1 MPDKTF
7 HLSPDYE
14 YPLKKLVT
22 AAGYTNPQ
30 EGYQALAEAIKDSG
44 SIYPEVILERFIKK
58 AKESGKFEGAP
69 EGYARAIQEILRG
82 GIFNDA
88 GLDAYAK
95 PCAALILGLG
105 EIAAQAYENDSQT
118 RFILAS
124 ADISNLGGLNLAE
137 RNRRK
142 ADILLQHLAQKPGLL
157 MDQWAHEKGYEIS
170 SLMIRTGGDEFKSIY
185 RIRRKDGGAID
196 NHLLE
201 TQLREAAGEMNQK
214 LHHFSNYDLGMIDI
228 DHTKAGRKPGVTNT
242 IALRAPNPGH
252 PNIARELQEMEADIA
267 AARRNQESGEQA
279 APTTRVGGKLHHTKP
294 PSRHKVDVADP
305 YKDISLA
312 PGQYESLEQYSL
324 RMALAKAGFS
334 SLAASPDLFSYDK
347 ERRRARIN
355 QQHGLFAPLSPEQKS
370 LVFRVL
376 EAEELRG
383 VIDPVSRC
391 MSAAY
396 LDQCR
401 ALHHA
406 QCNMRGEQPE
416 EYEVELK
423 NLGGMN
429 RLGESLGDAVL
440 REVGKI
446 CESAYLS
453 AFSHSDAP
461 LQKPAIAQQGGG
473 LFRTFIPPGATK
485 EQIQKF
491 ETSIKKEIEQLNQ
504 MSLRDFVDARRV
516 RLSEEIHSDTTRIAE
531 IQNPKKPTG
540 KEGVRHGVTVE
551 IRKGEPHEQEKWQ
564 RRVGDNP
571 AAATTQSLRG

>member
-14 YPLKKLVT
+14 YPLKKLVR

-44 SIYPEVILERFIKK
+44 SIYPEVILERFIKN
-58 AKESGKFEGAP
+58 AKENGKFEGAP

-88 GLDAYAK
+88 GLEAYAK

-105 EIAAQAYENDSQT
+105 EIAAQAYEHDPET

-142 ADILLQHLAQKPGLL
+142 TDILLQHLAQKPGLL
-157 MDQWAHEKGYEIS
+157 MDQWAQEKGYEIS

-242 IALRAPNPGH
+242 IAMRATNPEH
-252 PNIARELQEMEADIA
+252 PNIARELQQMEANIA
-267 AARRNQESGEQA
+267 AARQQCESGAQVICTIPIKRRF
-279 APTTRVGGKLHHTKP
+279 PTHAP
-294 PSRHKVDVADP
+294 PSRHNVAALSP
-305 YKDISLA
+305 FEGSELA
-312 PGQYESLEQYSL
+312 PGENESLEQFSL
-324 RMALAKAGFS
+324 RMALEKAGFS
-334 SLAASPDLFSYDK
+334 DLAASHGLFSYDTN
-347 ERRRARIN
+347 RQRARIN
-355 QQHGLFAPLSPEQKS
+355 KQHGLFAPLSPEQKS

-391 MSAAY
+391 ISAAY

-473 LFRTFIPPGATK
+473 LFRTFIPPGATQ

-491 ETSIKKEIEQLNQ
+491 ETSIKKEIEQLNGMPLQ
-504 MSLRDFVDARRV
+504 KFVSIHKV
-516 RLSEEIHSDTTRIAE
+516 RLSEDIPANTSRIAE
-531 IQNPKKPTG
+531 IENPKKPTG
-540 KEGVRHGVTVE
+540 KEVVRHGLTVM

-564 RRVGDNP
+564 RRVGDNA

>member
-1 MPDKTF
+1 
-7 HLSPDYE
+7 
-14 YPLKKLVT
+14 
-22 AAGYTNPQ
+22 
-30 EGYQALAEAIKDSG
+30 
-44 SIYPEVILERFIKK
+44 
-58 AKESGKFEGAP
+58 
-69 EGYARAIQEILRG
+69 
-82 GIFNDA
+82 
-88 GLDAYAK
+88 
-95 PCAALILGLG
+95 
-105 EIAAQAYENDSQT
+105 
-118 RFILAS
+118 
-124 ADISNLGGLNLAE
+124 
-137 RNRRK
+137 
-142 ADILLQHLAQKPGLL
+142 
-157 MDQWAHEKGYEIS
+157 
-170 SLMIRTGGDEFKSIY
+170 
-185 RIRRKDGGAID
+185 
-196 NHLLE
+196 
-201 TQLREAAGEMNQK
+201 MNQK

-252 PNIARELQEMEADIA
+252 PNIARELQEMEANIA
-267 AARRNQESGEQA
+267 AARQQCESGAQVICTMPIKRRF
-279 APTTRVGGKLHHTKP
+279 PTHAP
-294 PSRHKVDVADP
+294 PSRHNVAALSP
-305 YKDISLA
+305 FEGSELA
-312 PGQYESLEQYSL
+312 PGENESLEQYSL
-324 RMALAKAGFS
+324 RMALAKAGLS
-334 SLAASPDLFSYDK
+334 DLAVSPDLFSYDK

-383 VIDPVSRC
+383 VIDPILRC

-516 RLSEEIHSDTTRIAE
+516 RLSEDIPADTSRIAE
-531 IQNPKKPTG
+531 IENPKKPTG
-540 KEGVRHGVTVE
+540 EEDVRRGLTVK
-551 IRKGEPHEQEKWQ
+551 IRKGEPHEQNWQ
-564 RRVGDNP
+564 RRVGDKYNA
-571 AAATTQSLRG
+571 AAATTQSL